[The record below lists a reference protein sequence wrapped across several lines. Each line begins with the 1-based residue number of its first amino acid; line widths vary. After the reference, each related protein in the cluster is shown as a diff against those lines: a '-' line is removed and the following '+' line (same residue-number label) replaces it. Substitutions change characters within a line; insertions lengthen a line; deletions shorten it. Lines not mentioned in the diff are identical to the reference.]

1 MVSLKLQL
9 IKSKAM
15 KILKI
20 VLLIVGVIL
29 TVFGLYNAFVPQ
41 QVLDIGP
48 LEVNAKEGL
57 TNQTLGMIGI
67 GVLALIAGLLLK
79 NRR

>member
-1 MVSLKLQL
+1 MPNQKLDL
-9 IKSKAM
+9 IM

-20 VLLIVGVIL
+20 VLLVVGVVLIL
-29 TVFGLYNAFVPQ
+29 FGLYNAFVPQ
-41 QVLDIGP
+41 TVVEVGP

-57 TNQTLGMIGI
+57 SNQTLGMIGI
-67 GVLALIAGLLLK
+67 GVLALLAGILIK

>member
-1 MVSLKLQL
+1 
-9 IKSKAM
+9 M

-20 VLLIVGVIL
+20 VLLIVGVVLII
-29 TVFGLYNAFVPQ
+29 FGLYNAFVPQ
-41 QVLDIGP
+41 TVVDLGP

-67 GVLALIAGLLLK
+67 GVLALIGGALLK